1 MQTIRRFLIF
11 FAVQFLLLS
20 FALPSWASEDPL
32 RLAFI
37 NASQKGG
44 NDAYETLLEFLDA
57 SDDIKVKDSDKI
69 WDAAEEEG
77 VSRKDFRN
85 SKRRKSS
92 AREFRRVMKS
102 LDIEAIMILDVFS
115 KGKKLQLVVIGPSGK
130 EIADVRENI
139 KRGKVS
145 KSESKTILKE
155 AFAEL
160 VPQVR
165 DFRDAGGWDAVD
177 DEPRKEDPVEEPD
190 EEDPDDE
197 DRDDEDTDS
206 SSLKDSAV
214 ASNNGDFGLE
224 PGFTFRFGALVGSRS
239 FSMNETDGEFKLDHK
254 SPFVGVAGRLDATL
268 SVFGDGSSAIGAS
281 LFGGYAPFTTVFTEN
296 NQSLEFASD
305 YGRLGAELVFKKA
318 FSEQVLL
325 DVFGGA
331 EVWGITIDKNK
342 YYTGNRYLSA
352 RLGGFLSYTAGPLVI
367 GAGAGL
373 LPTFDINNSDG
384 AFGPSDLAF
393 GIEGQAAMSFQVTD
407 AIDARIGYTFT
418 TISPEYPEPVVQTAS
433 GPIGAVESTD
443 TFHSGM
449 ITLGYRL

>member
-44 NDAYETLLEFLDA
+44 GDAHETLLEFLDA

-85 SKRRKSS
+85 SKRRDSS

-102 LDIEAIMILDVFS
+102 LNIEAIMILDVFS

-130 EIADVRENI
+130 TIADVRENI

-145 KSESKTILKE
+145 KAESKTILKE

-190 EEDPDDE
+190 EEDPDEEDPDE
-197 DRDDEDTDS
+197 EDPDS
-206 SSLKDSAV
+206 STSLKDSAV

-239 FSMNETDGEFKLDHK
+239 FTTVRRPSAHRCLEATRLSPHSLMAQKNSQAIMAVLVPNSCSRKPFPTKCCSIFLVVPK
-254 SPFVGVAGRLDATL
+254 SGVSQSTRTH
-268 SVFGDGSSAIGAS
+268 STPAIGTFRHD
-281 LFGGYAPFTTVFTEN
+281 LVVF
-296 NQSLEFASD
+296 
-305 YGRLGAELVFKKA
+305 
-318 FSEQVLL
+318 
-325 DVFGGA
+325 
-331 EVWGITIDKNK
+331 
-342 YYTGNRYLSA
+342 
-352 RLGGFLSYTAGPLVI
+352 
-367 GAGAGL
+367 
-373 LPTFDINNSDG
+373 
-384 AFGPSDLAF
+384 
-393 GIEGQAAMSFQVTD
+393 
-407 AIDARIGYTFT
+407 
-418 TISPEYPEPVVQTAS
+418 
-433 GPIGAVESTD
+433 
-443 TFHSGM
+443 
-449 ITLGYRL
+449 

>member
-44 NDAYETLLEFLDA
+44 GDAHETLLEFLDA

-85 SKRRKSS
+85 SKRRDSS

-102 LDIEAIMILDVFS
+102 LNIEAIMILDVFS

-130 EIADVRENI
+130 TIADVRENI

-145 KSESKTILKE
+145 KAESKTILKE

-190 EEDPDDE
+190 EEDPDEEDPDE
-197 DRDDEDTDS
+197 EDPDS
-206 SSLKDSAV
+206 STSLKDSAV

-239 FSMNETDGEFKLDHK
+239 FTMESEGGFKLDHK
-254 SPFVGVAGRLDATL
+254 SPFVGVTGRLDATL
-268 SVFGDGSSAIGAS
+268 SVFSDGSSAIGAS
-281 LFGGYAPFTTVFTEN
+281 VFGGYAPFTTLFDGTE
-296 NQSLEFASD
+296 EFASD

-318 FSEQVLL
+318 FSDQVLL
-325 DVFGGA
+325 DIFGGA
-331 EVWGITIDKNK
+331 EVWSITIDKNPF
-342 YYTGNRYLSA
+342 YTGNRYLSA

-367 GAGAGL
+367 GGGAGL

-384 AFGPSDLAF
+384 AFGATDLAF

-407 AIDARIGYTFT
+407 SIDARIGYTFT
-418 TISPEYPEPVVQTAS
+418 TISPEYPEPKVIGTPDAPD
-433 GPIGAVESTD
+433 PISSTD
-443 TFHSGM
+443 TIHSGM
-449 ITLGYRL
+449 VTLGYRL